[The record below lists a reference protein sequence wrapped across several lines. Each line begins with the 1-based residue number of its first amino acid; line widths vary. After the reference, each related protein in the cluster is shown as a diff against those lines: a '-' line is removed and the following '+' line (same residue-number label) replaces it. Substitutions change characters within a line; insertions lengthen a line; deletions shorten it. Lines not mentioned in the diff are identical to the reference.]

1 MPVTSLRMPFAQPPE
16 VAICSACAT
25 ARLEAKA
32 KSRSNS
38 SAFLGF
44 APSKP
49 PRTAFDLAVDLD
61 LDLDLD
67 LRDFRRPSE
76 GHAEGG
82 DGHGCP
88 SSAEA
93 PGTGPAA
100 RTPGSMPVARGPRS
114 AAQGPDDGSA
124 AFFGYFL
131 SRLTK
136 SDSP

>member
-1 MPVTSLRMPFAQPPE
+1 MIAIVAHHAAGSKRGFAGHTSGRALPRPFAPLRR
-16 VAICSACAT
+16 V
-25 ARLEAKA
+25 R
-32 KSRSNS
+32 
-38 SAFLGF
+38 GF
-44 APSKP
+44 APSTN
-49 PRTAFDLAVDLD
+49 PRTASDLAVDLD

-67 LRDFRRPSE
+67 LRDFRRPSG

-100 RTPGSMPVARGPRS
+100 RTPGSMPVAREPRS

>member
-1 MPVTSLRMPFAQPPE
+1 MLLKSQSAAPE
-16 VAICSACAT
+16 LPRAKKQKQKAEAT
-25 ARLEAKA
+25 TALSWVSHYATKPCP
-32 KSRSNS
+32 
-38 SAFLGF
+38 AFDL
-44 APSKP
+44 AV
-49 PRTAFDLAVDLD
+49 DLAVDLD

-67 LRDFRRPSE
+67 LRDFRRPSG

-93 PGTGPAA
+93 PGMGPAA
-100 RTPGSMPVARGPRS
+100 RTPGSMPVAREPRS